1 MNSGLGKS
9 IGYWIKN
16 NPMQI
21 LWLFLLI
28 AVSIFKGVLIMEI
41 IAIVIISLRTVE
53 IFNVMTFSL
62 PFSRKEI
69 WNLHVM
75 VESVLFAIYLCIKIL
90 QNTDNAWMLMI
101 QIFFVLFAYRNCL
114 CLPRITKRW
123 WIGIV
128 PMFVMA
134 AITILMDVSPQIQ
147 LLIAEIAVNKYA
159 FLFAVAIDL
168 LMIILNIHT
177 WIKEYR
183 LFVKGDIYD

>member
-28 AVSIFKGVLIMEI
+28 AASIFKGVLIMEI

-101 QIFFVLFAYRNCL
+101 QIFL
-114 CLPRITKRW
+114 CYLHI
-123 WIGIV
+123 
-128 PMFVMA
+128 
-134 AITILMDVSPQIQ
+134 
-147 LLIAEIAVNKYA
+147 EIACVCQ
-159 FLFAVAIDL
+159 
-168 LMIILNIHT
+168 
-177 WIKEYR
+177 E
-183 LFVKGDIYD
+183 